1 MRRGGSSAVVG
12 RLGTRGSYPLAPIDR
27 GRTKSENIQVPPTP
41 SAHPSP
47 VRGAPGPGADY
58 VELRCRSAFSFLE
71 GASNPEDL
79 IDRAAELG
87 HPALALAD
95 RGGLYGAPRFH
106 GAARAAGVRAL
117 VGAEVDLTDDPAGA
131 RVLLLV
137 ESQHGYRNLSRLL
150 TKGHERTGKAAQPP
164 RSEPKA
170 SEGKPLQGKEA
181 CLVTWDE
188 IEEHAAGLVA
198 ILRGDATLAQ
208 GSLDRTRACF
218 GRGSLW
224 VDVSRHLDAAA
235 ERAARRAVA
244 LAEAARVPIAASNDV
259 RFARPEGR
267 AVLDALACLRHRT
280 SLDRAGRR
288 LDRNA
293 ERCLLPREEM
303 ARRFADRPGWIRATR
318 EVAERCA
325 FGLSDLGYRFP
336 EFPVPPGETQAR
348 LLRRL
353 TLAGARERYGH
364 PLQARPRAQLER
376 ELALIEKLELCGY
389 FLIVHDI
396 A

>member
-106 GAARAAGVRAL
+106 TAARAAGVRAL
-117 VGAEVDLTDDPAGA
+117 VGAEVDLADDPAGA

-137 ESQHGYRNLSRLL
+137 ESQRGYRNLSRLL
-150 TKGHERTGKAAQPP
+150 TRGHERA
-164 RSEPKA
+164 
-170 SEGKPLQGKEA
+170 GKEICRVA
-181 CLVTWDE
+181 WDE

-198 ILRGDATLAQ
+198 LLHADATLAQ
-208 GSLDRTRACF
+208 GPLDRARACF
-218 GRGSLW
+218 GKGSLW
-224 VDVSRHLDAAA
+224 VDVSRHLDAGA

-259 RFARPEGR
+259 RHAMPEGR

-280 SLDRAGRR
+280 SL
-288 LDRNA
+288 
-293 ERCLLPREEM
+293 
-303 ARRFADRPGWIRATR
+303 
-318 EVAERCA
+318 
-325 FGLSDLGYRFP
+325 
-336 EFPVPPGETQAR
+336 
-348 LLRRL
+348 
-353 TLAGARERYGH
+353 
-364 PLQARPRAQLER
+364 
-376 ELALIEKLELCGY
+376 
-389 FLIVHDI
+389 
-396 A
+396 